1 MRTDQMLIA
10 VAVVLAILA
19 GWFGANQVAWLWPF
33 LLAAS
38 GILFAVAS
46 RQKR

>member
-1 MRTDQMLIA
+1 MRSDQVLIV

-19 GWFGANQVAWLWPF
+19 GWFGAIQVAWLWPF
-33 LLAAS
+33 LLATS

>member
-1 MRTDQMLIA
+1 MRTDQTLIIA
-10 VAVVLAILA
+10 AIVLAVLA

-38 GILFAVAS
+38 GVLFVVAS